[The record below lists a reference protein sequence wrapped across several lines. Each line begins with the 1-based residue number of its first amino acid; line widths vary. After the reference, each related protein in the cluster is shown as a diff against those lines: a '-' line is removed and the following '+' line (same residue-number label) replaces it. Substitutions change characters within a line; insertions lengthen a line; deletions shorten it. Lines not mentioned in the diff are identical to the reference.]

1 MKKIVPT
8 MLLLCTAVFG
18 FAQQKVTT
26 LNFGNGFLKVTPVAR
41 NAVRIQYYEK
51 ELSDAG
57 LPDWLYEG
65 RATAVDN
72 CNLNIDINS
81 QQQLLTI
88 KNANGTPVFTA
99 TKRLTIGARKGK
111 YAASKIQK
119 IKISVAGGAEK
130 EIIYRGKRLEVTP
143 QTLSS
148 EVPQCVSL

>member
-1 MKKIVPT
+1 MKKIVLT

-81 QQQLLTI
+81 Q
-88 KNANGTPVFTA
+88 
-99 TKRLTIGARKGK
+99 
-111 YAASKIQK
+111 
-119 IKISVAGGAEK
+119 
-130 EIIYRGKRLEVTP
+130 
-143 QTLSS
+143 
-148 EVPQCVSL
+148 